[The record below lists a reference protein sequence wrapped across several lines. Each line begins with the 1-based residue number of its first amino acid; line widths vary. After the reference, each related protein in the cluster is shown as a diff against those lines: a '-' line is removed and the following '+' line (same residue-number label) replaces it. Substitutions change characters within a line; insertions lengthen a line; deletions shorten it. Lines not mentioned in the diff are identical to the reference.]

1 LEEKTMDKQKSSK
14 IRLISLVILIICNVL
29 LPANPA
35 SSAAIQKIYY
45 TIAGDCVDYYD
56 ENDEYAFFEDEPD
69 WSCYIKVKTS
79 APKPIRTVSLQYWNS
94 RKWVQE
100 SVAKTSTKGIAYLN
114 FDPYCDGSYCD
125 GEWKY
130 RVFTSASSPQKSDTS
145 SSFYVTFYPGT
156 PDDYEE

>member
-1 LEEKTMDKQKSSK
+1 MDKQKSSK
-14 IRLISLVILIICNVL
+14 IRLFSLIILIICNVL

-79 APKPIRTVSLQYWNS
+79 TPKPIRTVAYNI
-94 RKWVQE
+94 
-100 SVAKTSTKGIAYLN
+100 GIL
-114 FDPYCDGSYCD
+114 GSGY
-125 GEWKY
+125 K
-130 RVFTSASSPQKSDTS
+130 SQSQKQALK
-145 SSFYVTFYPGT
+145 
-156 PDDYEE
+156 ELLI